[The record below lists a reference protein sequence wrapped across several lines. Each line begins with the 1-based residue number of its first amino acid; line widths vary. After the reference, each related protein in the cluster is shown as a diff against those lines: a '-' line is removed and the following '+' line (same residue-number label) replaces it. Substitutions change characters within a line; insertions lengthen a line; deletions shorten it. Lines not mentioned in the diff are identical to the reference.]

1 MRWRGAEP
9 ELNLGIDRYRYTWVT
24 NLWFFSS
31 RLHVSPFSLIPI
43 VNEVDWMNYRIIS
56 KI

>member
-9 ELNLGIDRYRYTWVT
+9 ELNLGIERYRYTWVT